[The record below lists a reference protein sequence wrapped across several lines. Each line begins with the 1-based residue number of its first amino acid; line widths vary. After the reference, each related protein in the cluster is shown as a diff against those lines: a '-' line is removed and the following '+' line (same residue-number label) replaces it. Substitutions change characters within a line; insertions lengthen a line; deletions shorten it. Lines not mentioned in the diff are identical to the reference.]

1 MKACI
6 RTRIIA
12 AWLFQDQV
20 DVGEGDG
27 IVIENR
33 GTGEEGIERE
43 DGAEET
49 VDMKK
54 LGAGKDDGV
63 LMVDNR

>member
-1 MKACI
+1 MDVGKGDEA
-6 RTRIIA
+6 
-12 AWLFQDQV
+12 DV

-33 GTGEEGIERE
+33 GAGEEGIEGE

-49 VDMKK
+49 VEMKK
-54 LGAGKDDGV
+54 LGAGKDDI
-63 LMVDNR
+63 DNR